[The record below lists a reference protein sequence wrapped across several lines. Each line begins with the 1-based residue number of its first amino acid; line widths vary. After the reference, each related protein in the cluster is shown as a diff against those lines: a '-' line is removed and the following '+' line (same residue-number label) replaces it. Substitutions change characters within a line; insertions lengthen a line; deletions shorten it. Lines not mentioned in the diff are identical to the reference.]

1 MQSINLTNYIDRC
14 IDKEVRYILTC
25 EIRLDKKTIL
35 EILQCDIITLNGI
48 HYEVPEAFLLSC
60 LVNKRFGPNVIE
72 LVEKID

>member
-1 MQSINLTNYIDRC
+1 MQSINLTNYIDRF

-25 EIRLDKKTIL
+25 GIRLDKKTIL

-60 LVNKRFGPNVIE
+60 LVNKRFGPTVIE

>member
-1 MQSINLTNYIDRC
+1 MQSIDLINYIDRC

-48 HYEVPEAFLLSC
+48 YYEVPEKFLLSC
-60 LVNKRFGPNVIE
+60 LVNKNFGNTLIE